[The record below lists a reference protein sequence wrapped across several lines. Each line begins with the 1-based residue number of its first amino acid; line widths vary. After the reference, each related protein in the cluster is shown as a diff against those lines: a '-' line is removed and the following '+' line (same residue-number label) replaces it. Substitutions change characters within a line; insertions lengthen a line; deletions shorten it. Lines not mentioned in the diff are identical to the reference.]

1 MPPPSATIVESGE
14 VYRGSMVEEWRVEL
28 VSPPQGDG
36 GSAGAL
42 GVEHRAPISTFASIT
57 VDGGSRGNPGPAACA
72 AVVVEHGGDV
82 IRTEARVLAQ
92 ASTSIAAEYHAVL
105 LGLELAETMG
115 LTDVEIRS
123 DSRAVV
129 DQLLGV
135 VAVQHRGLKA
145 MKDSAREA
153 ADRIV
158 GAGGSVRITH
168 VPRALT
174 RAADELV
181 NRALDELAA

>member
-72 AVVVEHGGDV
+72 AVVVEHGEVPGRREHDADTV
-82 IRTEARVLAQ
+82 ELHTIQQEDK
-92 ASTSIAAEYHAVL
+92 HACF
-105 LGLELAETMG
+105 ET
-115 LTDVEIRS
+115 
-123 DSRAVV
+123 
-129 DQLLGV
+129 
-135 VAVQHRGLKA
+135 
-145 MKDSAREA
+145 
-153 ADRIV
+153 
-158 GAGGSVRITH
+158 
-168 VPRALT
+168 
-174 RAADELV
+174 
-181 NRALDELAA
+181 